1 MHLLPSADQG
11 ATTKPG
17 RKWRVE
23 TRGCCDRCVEL
34 LLVPVSTAMGFA
46 SACSLTSGERHTPC
60 GGPTHKRPRNIA
72 QPGALR
78 VRFNENFPRG

>member
-34 LLVPVSTAMGFA
+34 LLALANACDGLCLCLLERPLANVTPLAA
-46 SACSLTSGERHTPC
+46 SHPQTTS
-60 GGPTHKRPRNIA
+60 
-72 QPGALR
+72 
-78 VRFNENFPRG
+78 

>member
-1 MHLLPSADQG
+1 MHLLPPADQG

-23 TRGCCDRCVEL
+23 TRDAVTAAWNCCSHLTRVRRAL
-34 LLVPVSTAMGFA
+34 PL
-46 SACSLTSGERHTPC
+46 SARMTSGECHAPC
-60 GGPTHKRPRNIA
+60 GEPSHKRPRNIA